1 MFLLRGG
8 SKCFYEDS
16 QLSSHC
22 ALSAE
27 YLYKNRR
34 CFGLRLCLVLVGT
47 LDSGYQIP
55 LVFSFPGI
63 GWGVYTA
70 TWVGL
75 GEKAKGSFIKSQELP
90 WCLLKMLLQQW
101 CVRQDGL
108 YVQCCEINGNA
119 DWQGAF
125 TIHFLSQFC
134 HCLMLFF
141 DVWLKRRCWYP
152 EWGQQVLCDHYGQ
165 LLILCDTLGS
175 WGDVG
180 CIWRLIS
187 FGDFNSLLHSPS

>member
-55 LVFSFPGI
+55 LVFSFPRI

-75 GEKAKGSFIKSQELP
+75 GEKAKGSGIAMMPPKDAATAMVCEAGWAVHTVLWDKWKCRLTRGFHYSLP
-90 WCLLKMLLQQW
+90 ITILPLSNAFLWCLVKETLLIPRMGTAGA
-101 CVRQDGL
+101 VRSLWTVAYTVWYIRQLGGCWMYL
-108 YVQCCEINGNA
+108 EIN
-119 DWQGAF
+119 
-125 TIHFLSQFC
+125 FL
-134 HCLMLFF
+134 
-141 DVWLKRRCWYP
+141 
-152 EWGQQVLCDHYGQ
+152 WG
-165 LLILCDTLGS
+165 
-175 WGDVG
+175 
-180 CIWRLIS
+180 
-187 FGDFNSLLHSPS
+187 F